1 MMKFSQSWVTWGNGD
16 IDLYSRAVLASR
28 VIYLP
33 QEHVCGDRHLLRGR
47 ADLPLVVD
55 CGVADLQADGA
66 AHQLLEAMLRG
77 WGKNRPAEHIPASLT
92 LARGKDHNAI

>member
-1 MMKFSQSWVTWGNGD
+1 MKFSQSWVTWGNGD
-16 IDLYSRAVLASR
+16 VDWYSRIVLASR
-28 VIYLP
+28 VIGLP
-33 QEHVCGDRHLLRGR
+33 QEPVRGDRHLLRGR

-77 WGKNRPAEHIPASLT
+77 WGKNRPAEHIPASLS